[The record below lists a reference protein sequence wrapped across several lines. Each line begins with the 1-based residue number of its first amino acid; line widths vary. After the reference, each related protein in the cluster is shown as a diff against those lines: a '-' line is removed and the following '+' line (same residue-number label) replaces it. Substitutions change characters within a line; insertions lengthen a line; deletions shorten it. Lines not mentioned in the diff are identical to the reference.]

1 MRRFVALLAL
11 SFAVGG
17 CYTGST
23 LSPYR
28 TDVSE
33 ADGIDRVAANA
44 CAARRGYQNVPPQ
57 RFTTDGCSMW
67 PDDGWT
73 GCCLAHDMAYWCG
86 GTDAER
92 EEADAALAACV
103 SKTGSAG
110 MGDTVAFGSRVGGAY
125 WLPTPWRWG
134 YGWNWPWQL
143 ERVKADP
150 RPETASR

>member
-1 MRRFVALLAL
+1 MGRIPFALAL
-11 SFAVGG
+11 VLVAGG

-33 ADGIDRVAANA
+33 ADGIARRAANA
-44 CAARRGYQNVPPQ
+44 CAARRGYANVPPQ

-73 GCCLAHDMAYWCG
+73 ACCLAHDMAYWCG

-92 EEADAALAACV
+92 DAADAELAACV
-103 SKTGSAG
+103 ARTGSAG
-110 MGDTVAFGSRVGGAY
+110 MGDTMAAGARVGGVSE
-125 WLPTPWRWG
+125 LPTPWRWG

-143 ERVKADP
+143 DRVKQEP
-150 RPETASR
+150 RPETAAR